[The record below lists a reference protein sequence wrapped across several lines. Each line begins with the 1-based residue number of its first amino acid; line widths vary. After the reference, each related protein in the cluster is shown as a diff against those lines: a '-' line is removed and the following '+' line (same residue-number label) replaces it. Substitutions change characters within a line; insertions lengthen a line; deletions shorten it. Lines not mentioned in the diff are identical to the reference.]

1 MNTQVVSAQVVS
13 AQVVSVSVPQE
24 FLSLMT
30 ISSASSCAALL
41 SLYFELGVKWVDQK
55 LWDHN
60 SSDVFAKV
68 AKDAQAYKCPKVPTS
83 FSVTRRSYLK
93 CMFTAK
99 EHNLTFYDLSCWCT
113 VHGFFLVRENLRS
126 GLSFDDM
133 YPNWVYGK

>member
-1 MNTQVVSAQVVS
+1 MNNTT
-13 AQVVSVSVPQE
+13 QVVSVSVPKE

-30 ISSASSCAALL
+30 VSPATTCEALL
-41 SLYFELGVKWVDQK
+41 SLYFELGIKWIDQK

-60 SSDVFAKV
+60 SWDVFATV
-68 AKDAQAYKCPKVPTS
+68 AKDAQLYGYSKAPYE

-99 EHNLTFYDLSCWCT
+99 EHSHSFYDLSCWCT

-126 GLSFDDM
+126 GMSFEDM
-133 YPNWVYGK
+133 CPNWMYLKKV